1 MKKQQMAHSQ
11 NAKCS
16 RSAKVGT
23 NRITALYC
31 RLSRDDLLKGDSL
44 SIQHQKDMLSK
55 YAQDNGFS
63 FIDYYVDDGYS
74 GTNFDRPGFQKLIT
88 DVEDGKVGTVIV
100 KDLSRLGR
108 EYLKAG
114 YYTEIFFPEHDVRF
128 IAINDGVDSLT
139 GGNEFMPFKNIINEW
154 YAKDISDKVKAVMRL
169 KALNGDCRTG
179 MPPYGYSRDPNNRTK
194 LIPNER
200 AEIVKMMYQW
210 ALQGESSHQ
219 ISTRL
224 NHMGL
229 TAPRAEYMTKIG
241 NADSPVF
248 PQYSDFWRPYTVK
261 NILMNPVYTGK
272 IAALRTTTRSFKDK
286 RRIQRPESEWIVTPN
301 THEALVSQEDYDTV
315 FKRLSVK
322 CRDYVENPDNIF
334 RGLVICPDCGKVH
347 GFSKRY
353 DNRGSKGNYRCSTAV
368 RYGRKYCSSH
378 YITFEQL
385 YELVLEDIQHHAALA
400 AEDKD
405 KYIEM
410 LTKAADKSAN
420 AGKSVMM
427 TELEKLKKRAS
438 ELDTLFQKLYED
450 KVFGV
455 ISEERYFSMSSNM
468 ENELAEIRSRI
479 NELTSIFA
487 ETERSK
493 QGATDFAGLISKYT
507 DIQELD
513 YELVHILIEKIYIH
527 EREIIDGRGN
537 VQVDIYYRFIGHPE
551 NNEPTI
557 VDRKRGHEQG

>member
-1 MKKQQMAHSQ
+1 M
-11 NAKCS
+11 
-16 RSAKVGT
+16 
-23 NRITALYC
+23 
-31 RLSRDDLLKGDSL
+31 
-44 SIQHQKDMLSK
+44 
-55 YAQDNGFS
+55 
-63 FIDYYVDDGYS
+63 
-74 GTNFDRPGFQKLIT
+74 
-88 DVEDGKVGTVIV
+88 
-100 KDLSRLGR
+100 
-108 EYLKAG
+108 
-114 YYTEIFFPEHDVRF
+114 RF

-455 ISEERYFSMSSNM
+455 ISEERYFSISSNM

-507 DIQELD
+507 DIHERD

-537 VQVDIYYRFIGHPE
+537 VQVDIYYRFIGHPD

-557 VDRKRGHEQG
+557 VVRKRGHEQG